1 MSDKFKVGQEL
12 WCVYN
17 DRRIGQQHTTVVQK
31 VGRKWI
37 ELSNSH
43 RMNAET
49 MRLDGGNYSSPG
61 MCYLS
66 REEFEEIK
74 QKNDAWR
81 LFQRKV
87 EWLSADNLCIDDIR
101 AAAKLL
107 QIDIDGEA

>member
-37 ELSNSH
+37 ELSNCH

-49 MRLDGGNYSSPG
+49 MMLDGGNYSPPG
-61 MCYLS
+61 RCFLS

-74 QKNDAWR
+74 QKKDAWM
-81 LFQRKV
+81 LFQRKAY
-87 EWLSADNLCIDDIR
+87 WLIPDKFCIDDIR

-107 QIDIDGEA
+107 RIDLDGEA